1 MTMLG
6 RLSCALA
13 GEGAAPKIAEI
24 AAAVAADA
32 KSSRQF
38 IVLSLVN
45 LRTAVKRWIQPP
57 SLRFVAPSTT
67 RRAPLDF
74 QTLEKT

>member
-6 RLSCALA
+6 RFSCAR

-24 AAAVAADA
+24 AAAVAVDA

-45 LRTAVKRWIQPP
+45 LRTAAKRWI
-57 SLRFVAPSTT
+57 
-67 RRAPLDF
+67 
-74 QTLEKT
+74 